1 MVEPTLARYNPF
13 VVNGNMASE
22 PTTLA
27 EVFTQGLQK
36 VSRPDRFLQKSKGAY
51 QPISSDEFGRR
62 VKACAGA
69 LAALGIERGD
79 RVAILSYN
87 RVEWAIAD
95 YACQLQ
101 GIADVPIYSTL
112 PPDQCA
118 YILQDSG
125 AKAIFVENADQAA
138 KVKGCVPHI
147 ISFDPAE
154 GVESFESFIAKGKEP
169 PPVKIEPDDLAT
181 IIYTSGTTGT
191 PKGVMLT
198 HRNLVSNMLG
208 SASAF
213 TVTPADTILSFLPL
227 SHSFERIFDYLFFA
241 WGTSIA
247 YAEHVDKVAENLME
261 VRPTIMAAVPRFY
274 EKVYSKIKKSVSEQ
288 KPWKQGLFEWARA
301 VGATCAEYDRQ
312 GKRPP
317 LGTRIRRALANALV
331 LDKLKGKVGGRIR
344 FFVSGGGALSRDVA
358 EFFHSIGLPILEG
371 YGLTETSPVLCV
383 NRLGGTRLGTV
394 GPAIPGVEL
403 KIAAD
408 GEILARGPNIMKGYY
423 NRPEET
429 AQVMVDG
436 WFATGDIGEIDAE
449 GYLKITDRKKDLFKT
464 SGGKYIA
471 PSPIEGRLKLS
482 PRILNAVVIG
492 DARKFPSALIVPA
505 KGVSREEVAAEIAAL
520 NESLAHHEQI
530 KKFELLEK
538 DFTIDGGELTP
549 TLKVK
554 RKVVEK
560 KYKALIDSIYAE

>member
-1 MVEPTLARYNPF
+1 MS
-13 VVNGNMASE
+13 SE

-27 EVFTQGLQK
+27 EVFTVGIQK
-36 VSRPDRFLQKSKGAY
+36 FQRPDRFLQKSNGAY
-51 QPISSDEFGRR
+51 RPISTEEFARR
-62 VKACAGA
+62 VRACAGA
-69 LAALGIERGD
+69 LAAGGIVRGD

-95 YACQLQ
+95 FACQLL
-101 GIADVPIYSTL
+101 GVADVPIYSTL
-112 PPDQCA
+112 PADQVA

-125 AKAIFVENADQAA
+125 AKAIFVENGDQVA
-138 KVKGCVPHI
+138 KVRGLAVRV

-154 GVESFESFIAKGKEP
+154 GAESLDEFLKKGGEP
-169 PPVKIEPDDLAT
+169 PAVKIEPEDLAT
-181 IIYTSGTTGT
+181 IIYTSGTTGV

-198 HRNLVSNMLG
+198 HRNLVSNIL
-208 SASAF
+208 ASAAAF
-213 TVTPADTILSFLPL
+213 VVTPDDKILSFLPL
-227 SHSFERIFDYLFFA
+227 SHVFERIFDYLFFL
-241 WGTSIA
+241 WGASIA
-247 YAEHVDKVAENLME
+247 YAEHVDKVAENLLE
-261 VRPTIMAAVPRFY
+261 IRPTIMAAVPRFY
-274 EKVYSKIKKSVSEQ
+274 EKVYSKIRKSVAEQ

-301 VGATCAEYDRQ
+301 VGAVAGDFHRR
-312 GKRPP
+312 GARPP
-317 LGTRIRRALANALV
+317 LGLRVRLGLANLLV
-331 LDKLKGKVGGRIR
+331 LKKLQGRVGGRIR

-358 EFFHSIGLPILEG
+358 EFFYSLGLPILEG
-371 YGLTETSPVLCV
+371 YGLTETSPVICA
-383 NRLGGTRLGTV
+383 NRIGATRLGTV
-394 GPAIPGVEL
+394 GQTIPGVEI

-423 NRPEET
+423 NKPEET
-429 AQVMVDG
+429 AKVMVDG

-471 PSPIEGRLKLS
+471 PSVIEGRLKLS

-505 KGVSREEVAAEIAAL
+505 KGVTREEIAKEVAAL
-520 NESLAHHEQI
+520 NESLAHHEQL
-530 KKFELLEK
+530 KKFELIDT

-549 TLKVK
+549 TMKVK

-560 KYKALIDSIYAE
+560 KYKAVIDAIYAE